1 MKTDFKK
8 IIEEFNRKCKENLRY
23 PIELMADEDGYLR
36 LFFAVDTFHPYL
48 RGEAVIASTERI
60 LPTDLVHR
68 VHKDRVEK
76 LTDGGTL
83 AHTRALN

>member
-1 MKTDFKK
+1 MKIDLTM
-8 IIEEFNRKCKENLRY
+8 IIEEYNRKCKENPRH
-23 PIELMADEDGYLR
+23 PIELMADEDGFLR

-68 VHKDRVEK
+68 VHKDRIEK